1 MALTAPHSGLDAPL
15 RATCA
20 VSWSVRTVGPLGPSG
35 GGWTWGE
42 VQGAANATLGRGGRF
57 LGHPRSWRPGRGPQ
71 DSPGRLEAALSDGD
85 MDGRR
90 SGKWAVSGVVILAWS
105 RGAPRFRHLAVI

>member
-1 MALTAPHSGLDAPL
+1 MALTASHGGLDAPV

-20 VSWSVRTVGPLGPSG
+20 VFWSVHTIGPLGPSG

-42 VQGAANATLGRGGRF
+42 VQGAASATPGRGGRV

-71 DSPGRLEAALSDGD
+71 DSPGRLEAASQMVTRTEG
-85 MDGRR
+85 GQG
-90 SGKWAVSGVVILAWS
+90 SGPCLVWPSWPGAEGPHASVIWL
-105 RGAPRFRHLAVI
+105 